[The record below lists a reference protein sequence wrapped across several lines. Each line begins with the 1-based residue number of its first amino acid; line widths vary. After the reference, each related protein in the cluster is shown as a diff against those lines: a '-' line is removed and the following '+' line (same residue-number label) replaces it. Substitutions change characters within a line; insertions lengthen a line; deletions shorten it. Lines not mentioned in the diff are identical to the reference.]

1 MSKHPPQFTQDW
13 TPVVLTKPKS
23 VEQQL
28 RDGTATKIIKDKQ
41 GAAKNTQVTSDISA
55 KKLEE
60 NEIGHHQTPSR
71 TLAIQIQQARTAKKI
86 TQEQLNIACNFPKG
100 TVTLYENGKAIIN
113 SSELQTMSKHLGV
126 TLKKNA

>member
-1 MSKHPPQFTQDW
+1 MSKRPPQITQDW

-86 TQEQLNIACNFPKG
+86 TQEQLNTACNFPKG